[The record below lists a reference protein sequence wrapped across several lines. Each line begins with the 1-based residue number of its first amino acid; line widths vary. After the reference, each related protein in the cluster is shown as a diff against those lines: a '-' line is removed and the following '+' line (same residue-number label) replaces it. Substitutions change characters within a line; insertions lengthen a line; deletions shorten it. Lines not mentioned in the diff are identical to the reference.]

1 MLIKSFV
8 LGAALVSTP
17 LCFLDVPF
25 VDAPSLDA
33 QGPGRADAPSSR
45 AAASKQDPQA
55 GALVRT
61 EQQLQAARKEL
72 EAARRDLAD
81 LRRQIDELLDIAD
94 QGLIAEPRR
103 RGNQSCAPT
112 RNRALLSHY
121 QWLERNHHD
130 QRAEQALAAVVE
142 QAGSDSGRLAH
153 LAREL
158 MTEKETAGQ
167 FDRVALA
174 LAQQI
179 EKDKSR
185 HRDARLLD
193 TMALANFLNGGIEHA
208 IVLQQAAIK
217 NGGNNDEY
225 RTRLRTYEAARTA
238 LAAAKVAPTAAP
250 AANTEALPAA
260 VAAVN
265 DDE

>member
-17 LCFLDVPF
+17 LCFLDV
-25 VDAPSLDA
+25 
-33 QGPGRADAPSSR
+33 QGPGRAGSSP
-45 AAASKQDPQA
+45 AAAGRQDPHA
-55 GALVRT
+55 GSLQRT
-61 EQQLQAARKEL
+61 EQQLQAARNEL

-103 RGNQSCAPT
+103 RGNQSCSPT

-130 QRAEQALAAVVE
+130 QRAEKALAAVVE
-142 QAGSDSGRLAH
+142 QAGNDAGRMAQM
-153 LAREL
+153 AREL
-158 MTEKETAGQ
+158 MTQKETAGQ

-179 EKDKSR
+179 EKGNSR

-193 TMALANFLNGGIEHA
+193 TMALANFLNGGVEHA
-208 IVLQQAAIK
+208 IELQQLAIA
-217 NGGNNDEY
+217 NGGNNDDF

-238 LAAAKVAPTAAP
+238 LVAAKDAPVTAP
-250 AANTEALPAA
+250 AASGEAALPAA
-260 VAAVN
+260 IASAN